1 MPPQP
6 LETDTATASAG
17 PNARP
22 VAVALLTPPGRG
34 ALAVVGL
41 TGAGCCDL
49 ADRRF
54 RPRGGTPLARRPA
67 GAIAFGSWQ
76 SLAEAAGEDVVVVKR
91 TDEQLEVHCHGGEA
105 AAAAVIDSLV
115 TAGGICVSW
124 PAWLKAAGGGEIERE
139 ALAAL
144 AFAAGPQAA
153 RILCRQLAGSL
164 AEELHRIGSL
174 PAADRQPLI
183 DRLLRAARVGLRLS
197 RPWRVVLA
205 GEVNA
210 GKSSLANALVGS
222 GRCLVSAEPGTTR
235 DLVSSR
241 IVLDGWE
248 IELTDTA
255 GDREAVRGATERA
268 GIKRAADAQREA
280 DLVLRV
286 VPGDDTNGPG
296 GFASPASDRELVV
309 VTKADL
315 IGQSLQPPPGGIVTS
330 AVTGQGI
337 DELAEAIIARLIPE
351 ASTDPDLLRGPVPFT
366 PRQVAVIHRLATP
379 EPAPRA

>member
-1 MPPQP
+1 MPSP
-6 LETDTATASAG
+6 LDADTATAPAG
-17 PNARP
+17 PSGRP
-22 VAVALLTPPGRG
+22 VTVALLTPPGRG

-41 TGAGCCDL
+41 TGPGSCDL

-67 GAIAFGSWQ
+67 GAIGFGSWQ
-76 SLAEAAGEDVVVVKR
+76 SLAEAAGEDVIVVKR
-91 TDEQLEVHCHGGEA
+91 TSEQLEIHCHGGAA

-115 TAGGICVSW
+115 AAGGLRLPW
-124 PAWLKAAGGGEIERE
+124 PAWFEAAGVGEIERE
-139 ALAAL
+139 ARLAL
-144 AFAAGPQAA
+144 AVAAGPQAA

-164 AEELHRIGSL
+164 GQEVHRIASL
-174 PAADRQPLI
+174 PAADRQPSI
-183 DRLLRAARVGLRLS
+183 DRLLRAARVGLRLAC
-197 RPWRVVLA
+197 PWRVVLV

-210 GKSSLANALVGS
+210 GKSSLANALVGY

-248 IELTDTA
+248 IELFDTA
-255 GDREAVRGATERA
+255 GGRETAAASERA
-268 GIKRAADAQREA
+268 GIERAARAQRDA

-286 VPGDDTNGPG
+286 QPADGPYGLDT
-296 GFASPASDRELVV
+296 PASDREIVV

-315 IGQSLQPPPGGIVTS
+315 IGKPLQPPAGEIVTS
-330 AVTGQGI
+330 AVTGEGI
-337 DELAEAIIARLIPE
+337 DELAGLIVSRLIPE

-366 PRQVAVIHRLATP
+366 SRQVEAIRRLATP
-379 EPAPRA
+379 ASEPRA